1 MILEEETFEAFGYYP
16 SDLKPHS
23 NKHILAA
30 CNDCGKT
37 RKTSKNKYYPL
48 CSSCCKKG
56 KNHADIKGAKNPNW
70 KGGVV
75 KRICQQCENPFYV
88 WPCNIRNGSGKYCSR
103 SCLAKARR
111 HNAHPKMTAPE
122 KAFMN
127 ICKKYLF
134 PFKFV
139 GNGALWLGN
148 ANPDFVHNTKKI
160 VVEVFGDYWH
170 SPLLR
175 NVRYNETLNG
185 RRKQLKVEGYK
196 LIVLWESDLN
206 REDAEAFVIHL
217 LKKEKII

>member
-1 MILEEETFEAFGYYP
+1 MT
-16 SDLKPHS
+16 
-23 NKHILAA
+23 
-30 CNDCGKT
+30 
-37 RKTSKNKYYPL
+37 
-48 CSSCCKKG
+48 
-56 KNHADIKGAKNPNW
+56 
-70 KGGVV
+70 VV
-75 KRICQQCENPFYV
+75 KLGKYQRTSIIHCV
-88 WPCNIRNGSGKYCSR
+88 VRVARKVKIMLILKAKKILTGKAALLSGYANNAKYCSR

-170 SPLLR
+170 SPLL
-175 NVRYNETLNG
+175 NGKIKYKHTIDG
-185 RRKQLKVEGYK
+185 RRKQLKAEGYK
-196 LIVLWESDLN
+196 TIFIWESDLK
-206 REDAEAFVIHL
+206 RKDAEAFVIRI